1 VVGASCEAGPVGFA
15 EVSFFVLGDRS
26 LLLEMVRD
34 CRGESLQS
42 LIAFAQRSVDGGGE
56 VSWR

>member
-1 VVGASCEAGPVGFA
+1 MKLVLL
-15 EVSFFVLGDRS
+15 VSRRLAFPSRGWTS

-34 CRGESLQS
+34 YSGESLQS

-56 VSWR
+56 VR

>member
-1 VVGASCEAGPVGFA
+1 VKLVLL
-15 EVSFFVLGDRS
+15 VSRRLAFLSWGRRS

-42 LIAFAQRSVDGGGE
+42 LIAFAQRSVDSGGE